1 MNIVV
6 PVSFQIMVFLWIY
19 AQEGITRSCDISIF
33 TILRSS
39 ILFSIQVVT
48 IHVLTNS
55 VQGFSLL
62 HSLSSIFTLKNIIR
76 RFFEDGCSDQCE
88 VILHCSFHLQFSNY

>member
-6 PVSFQIMVFLWIY
+6 PVSCQIMVFLWIY

-39 ILFSIQVVT
+39 ILLSIEVVT
-48 IHVLTNS
+48 IHILTNS

-62 HSLSSIFTLKNIIR
+62 HSLSSIYYL
-76 RFFEDGCSDQCE
+76 
-88 VILHCSFHLQFSNY
+88 